1 MADQID
7 KPHDE
12 PPNQPPPKPPRKRGK
27 RGSGRRGYRGGGD
40 TRSKAAQSAARLFEL
55 TCFDLRAHGFTFKQI
70 SEQTGKSEDTC
81 RAGYMRHRGTLALT
95 AIEDARLHA
104 QYNINDEFAFITIR
118 LRQMRK
124 LLLDLKTKKLFDTR
138 EYCELVKTGLKLQE
152 RESKMMGYDAPS
164 RREWIAEHAG
174 TDLLTATMLD
184 NLNDSEL
191 RQLFTL
197 LEIARTG
204 RRREI
209 NVTPTTPP
217 PPTQLSPFAETNG
230 AAQ

>member
-1 MADQID
+1 MDDHID
-7 KPHDE
+7 NPSSG
-12 PPNQPPPKPPRKRGK
+12 PPNQPPPSKPRRKRRK
-27 RGSGRRGYRGGGD
+27 RNSGRRPGGD
-40 TRSKAAQSAARLFEL
+40 TRSKAAQAATRLFEL

-70 SEQTGKSEDTC
+70 SEQTGRSEDMC
-81 RAGYMRHRGTLALT
+81 RAGYMRHRGGLALT

-104 QYNINDEFAFITIR
+104 QYNISDEYAFLTIR
-118 LRQMRK
+118 LRGMRR
-124 LLLDLKTKKLFDTR
+124 LLLDKKTIKLFDTR
-138 EYCELVKTGLKLQE
+138 EYCELVKTGLKLME

-184 NLNDSEL
+184 NLNDAEL

-209 NVTPTTPP
+209 DVTPTAP
-217 PPTQLSPFAETNG
+217 PPTQLSPPAEANG
-230 AAQ
+230 AA